1 MSQTTRR
8 RAAAATSS
16 TTVTAGSAALEDR
29 ANSPRQ
35 LIEFAD
41 WAGVSDVEHKL
52 LRRAHVHCKRHGLT
66 LLSHKFRRGTV
77 EKCSAVF
84 CAIVVERLSDARSV
98 D

>member
-1 MSQTTRR
+1 MPQNRQA
-8 RAAAATSS
+8 RAAAATPS
-16 TTVTAGSAALEDR
+16 TTFTAADAR
-29 ANSPRQ
+29 ANGPLQ

-41 WAGVSDVEHKL
+41 WADVKDVEGKL